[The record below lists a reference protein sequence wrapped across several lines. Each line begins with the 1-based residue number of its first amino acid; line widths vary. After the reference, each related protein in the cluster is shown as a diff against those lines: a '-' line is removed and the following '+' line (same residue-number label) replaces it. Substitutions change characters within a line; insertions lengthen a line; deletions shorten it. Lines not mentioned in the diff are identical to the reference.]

1 MAYRVSSEVDGG
13 GGVTVARD
21 LDQWRGG
28 VIEWA
33 RGVAS
38 ALPVDMLSSDLCS
51 VAWADGRGAL
61 RVKRGTALLPVVGDP
76 GRAAAFDVEALRLAN
91 EARDAWPGVGRLAV
105 YVGRLLVYA
114 WAIRP
119 EGLVAP
125 DGFEAEVIFLRD
137 GAVRADVARGDGGDT
152 ATGTEG

>member
-1 MAYRVSSEVDGG
+1 MASDIDR
-13 GGVTVARD
+13 
-21 LDQWRGG
+21 WREG
-28 VIEWA
+28 VIAWA
-33 RGVAS
+33 RGAAE
-38 ALPVDMLSSDLCS
+38 ALPVDLLTSDLCA
-51 VAWADGRGAL
+51 VAWTSGKGFL
-61 RVKRGTALLPVVGDP
+61 RTRVGDNALPVVGDP
-76 GRAAAFDVEALRLAN
+76 ARAEAFDVEALRLAN
-91 EARDAWPGVGRLAV
+91 EARDACPGVGRLAV

-137 GAVRADVARGDGGDT
+137 GAVRADVVGA